1 MSENL
6 RNFASFL
13 RNTNMDT
20 VKSQQEIIIRYQNL
34 VNQLQKVIEMS
45 DDDVKYY
52 KNLYHQEK
60 NNKLD
65 IQKQLEETNKE
76 LFDIKIELIKGNID
90 GVIQQIR
97 ESNL

>member
-1 MSENL
+1 
-6 RNFASFL
+6 
-13 RNTNMDT
+13 MDT
-20 VKSQQEIIIRYQNL
+20 VKNQQEIIIRYQNL
-34 VNQLQKVIEMS
+34 VNKLQKVIEMR

-76 LFDIKIELIKGNID
+76 LFDLKMELMKGNID
-90 GVIQQIR
+90 EVMQQIR

>member
-1 MSENL
+1 MKL
-6 RNFASFL
+6 L

-20 VKSQQEIIIRYQNL
+20 VKNQQEIIIRYQNL
-34 VNQLQKVIEMS
+34 VNQLQKVIEMR

-65 IQKQLEETNKE
+65 IQKQLEE
-76 LFDIKIELIKGNID
+76 LIKSCLTL
-90 GVIQQIR
+90 R
-97 ESNL
+97 WSR